1 MLFEKITYS
10 EDFPINIRITKIT
23 DYPLHYHKDVE
34 FVYVLKGSIHLKCIC
49 SNYVLHAGDIFINNS
64 REVHSLNATDEDNI
78 IAILQIS
85 TRYFTQYFPSLH
97 KGCFMTYVSNS
108 KYPKLDALRKILLHI
123 LLNYTQRSFN
133 YKSICISQMI
143 EAIRCLNQNFNL
155 FAFDGLVVTDFRYD
169 NPVIIDRISKIIN
182 YVYANHSNKITLE
195 SLAKQEHLSTY
206 YLSHFI
212 RNYMGISFQEFLCF
226 ARVEMSEIPLL
237 QTNKKISVIA
247 KEVGFSTTAY
257 YEKFFTKWFK
267 STPQEHRDHFLP
279 HVLSEENPAACFSL
293 SKSQSISILKRSLSA
308 INDCESSS
316 SQIKGL
322 TLNIDVLPDAK
333 PIMDISPNL
342 QVVITCEDYHI
353 MGERMFNI
361 LYELK
366 PSLVI
371 LNIGESDSE
380 ATAALISN
388 RLNFMGY
395 KVLTHAENG
404 LPLKSSYGF
413 DTIASAINAF
423 LTAFSA
429 NAQPSCC
436 KLRDQGSQ
444 AKVLKGMPGILT
456 SGLISKPA
464 FYAYRLLQNIK
475 GKLIY
480 WGKYYYIIKNDYD
493 SEDSYTIIVLNY
505 NDNIRHM
512 TEWNIGPYE
521 ASDIISNFM
530 NELSLDFKIPLSKG
544 QYIIAKYAF
553 TNSNS
558 IFSHMASLRFPD
570 KVPLAD
576 GWIQQFSTEPQ
587 TQSDIEEVNDVIS
600 INASVTGAGI
610 EVFVIRPFYEE

>member
-1 MLFEKITYS
+1 MLFEKTTYA
-10 EDFPINIRITKIT
+10 EDFPINIRIAKVTE
-23 DYPLHYHKDVE
+23 YPLHYHKDVE
-34 FVYVLKGSIHLKCIC
+34 FVYVLKGSIHLKCVC
-49 SNYVLHAGDIFINNS
+49 SDYVLHEGDIFINNS
-64 REVHSLNATDEDNI
+64 REVHALNATDEDNV

-97 KGCFMTYVSNS
+97 KGCFMTYVNNS
-108 KYPKLDALRKILLHI
+108 KYPKLDSLRKLLLHI
-123 LLNYTQRSFN
+123 LLNYSQKSFN

-143 EAIRCLNQNFNL
+143 KAIRYLNQNFNL
-155 FAFDGLVVTDFRYD
+155 FAFDGQIVTDFKYD
-169 NPVIIDRISKIIN
+169 NPVIVDRISKIIN

-195 SLAKQEHLSTY
+195 NLAQEEHLSTY

-212 RNYMGISFQEFLCF
+212 RDYMGISFQEFLCF

-237 QTNKKISVIA
+237 QTNKRISVIA
-247 KEVGFSTTAY
+247 KEIGFSTTSY
-257 YEKFFTKWFK
+257 YEKFFIKWFGR
-267 STPQEHRDHFLP
+267 TPQEHREQFLP
-279 HVLSEENPAACFSL
+279 HVLTDENPAIYFAL
-293 SKSQSISILKRSLSA
+293 SKSQSISILKRRLSA
-308 INDCESSS
+308 ISDYESSS

-322 TLNIDVLPDAK
+322 TLSIDVLPKTK
-333 PIMDISPNL
+333 PIMDIAPSL
-342 QVVITCEDYHI
+342 EVVITCEDYHI

-380 ATAALISN
+380 TTATLITN

-395 KVLTHAENG
+395 KVLTHAESG
-404 LPLKSSYGF
+404 LPPKASSGF

-429 NAQPSCC
+429 NAAPSRC

-444 AKVLKGMPGILT
+444 TKVLKGMPGILT

-464 FYAYRLLQNIK
+464 FYAYRILQNIR

-493 SEDSYTIIVLNY
+493 SSDSYTIIVLNY
-505 NDNIRHM
+505 NDNIRQL
-512 TEWNIGPYE
+512 TEWEVEPYE
-521 ASDIISNFM
+521 ASDIISAFM
-530 NELSLDFKIPLSKG
+530 NELSLDFKIPLSPG

-553 TNSNS
+553 NNNNS
-558 IFSHMASLRFPD
+558 IFSHMANLRFPD
-570 KVPLAD
+570 RIPLAD
-576 GWIQQFSTEPQ
+576 GWIHQFSTEPQ
-587 TQSDIEEVNDVIS
+587 AQSDIERVNDILN
-600 INASVTGAGI
+600 INTSVTGAGI
-610 EVFVIRPFYEE
+610 EVFVIRPFHEE